1 MKAEDLDRLFDEG
14 KEDVLQYFDLE
25 RAERPNLV
33 PVDVDLSLP
42 RWLVNRLDQEAL
54 RLGVSRQSLITVWLA
69 DRLEPR
75 QRAAAE

>member
-1 MKAEDLDRLFDEG
+1 MKAKDLDRLFDEG

-25 RAERPNLV
+25 QAERPNLV
-33 PVDVDLSLP
+33 PVDVDLNLP

-54 RLGVSRQSLITVWLA
+54 RLGVSRQSLITIWLA
-69 DRLEPR
+69 DRVETR

>member
-1 MKAEDLDRLFDEG
+1 MKAKDLERLFDEG

-25 RAERPNLV
+25 QAERPNLV

-54 RLGVSRQSLITVWLA
+54 RLGVSRQSLITIWLA
-69 DRLEPR
+69 DRVEPR
-75 QRAAAE
+75 QRTAAE

>member
-1 MKAEDLDRLFDEG
+1 MKAKDLDRLFDEG

-25 RAERPNLV
+25 QAERPNLV

-54 RLGVSRQSLITVWLA
+54 RLGVSRQSLITIWLA
-69 DRLEPR
+69 DRVEPR

>member
-1 MKAEDLDRLFDEG
+1 MKAKDLDRLFDEG

-25 RAERPNLV
+25 QAERPNLV

-54 RLGVSRQSLITVWLA
+54 RLGVSRQSLITIWLA
-69 DRLEPR
+69 DRIEPR

>member
-14 KEDVLQYFDLE
+14 REDVLQYFDLE

>member
-1 MKAEDLDRLFDEG
+1 MKAKDLDRLFDEG

-25 RAERPNLV
+25 QAERPNLV
-33 PVDVDLSLP
+33 PVDVDLNLP

-54 RLGVSRQSLITVWLA
+54 RLGVSRQSLITIWLA
-69 DRLEPR
+69 DRVEPR